1 MNVLFLC
8 TGSARSILAECLLTS
23 LGSPD
28 FRGFSAG
35 SQPVGKVNRRC
46 LAGAGAPRH
55 CHRPAAI
62 KNMGRDDAPAM
73 DAIITVC
80 DNAAG
85 EACPVWPGHPAT
97 AHWGLPD
104 PAAVTGDEQ
113 AIDAAFEATYT
124 VLAARIGALVEFGRR
139 DRTPAELGAKLQE
152 LADLYEFGGA

>member
-8 TGSARSILAECLLTS
+8 TGNSARSILAECLLTS

-35 SQPVGKVNRRC
+35 SQPVGKVNPGALRA
-46 LAGAGAPRH
+46 LARHGIAADKPRSKTWDEFAG
-55 CHRPAAI
+55 
-62 KNMGRDDAPAM
+62 DDAPAM

-85 EACPVWPGHPAT
+85 ETCPVWPGHPAT

-124 VLAARIGALVEFGRR
+124 VLAARIGALVEFGRG
-139 DRTPAELGAKLQE
+139 DRTPAELGAKLRE
-152 LADLYEFGGA
+152 LADLY